1 MMGYK
6 EGNKRER
13 ERERERMRGKTNKK
27 REGGVREEREGG
39 RRGLEREQV
48 CKIWMTYRIR
58 TDKYR
63 KTSQRWRH
71 VIELKPLIDKLITS
85 QWSLREIRLQM
96 NKVTLLWIPLYE
108 YEWELITWAGANNKT
123 HWFVRHFLSL
133 NIVYCSSMLQLVAC
147 FCFRMQHN
155 VLLVYR

>member
-1 MMGYK
+1 
-6 EGNKRER
+6 
-13 ERERERMRGKTNKK
+13 MRGKT
-27 REGGVREEREGG
+27 REGG
-39 RRGLEREQV
+39 RCGLEREQV
-48 CKIWMTYRIR
+48 CTKWMTYRIR

-63 KTSQRWRH
+63 KTSQWWRH

-85 QWSLREIRLQM
+85 QWSLREIRLQI

-133 NIVYCSSMLQLVAC
+133 NIVYSSSMLQLVAC
-147 FCFRMQHN
+147 FCFRMQQN
-155 VLLVYR
+155 VLLVYRMFTTIFIK